1 MGFKVRSKKKIMLN
15 ELLITLMKTLFV
27 NSF

>member
-1 MGFKVRSKKKIMLN
+1 MLN

-27 NSF
+27 NTFWTW